1 MPGQST
7 TILELMRPLPTSTQ
21 VVPVAAKPAPV
32 VAAPQTLELGPLS
45 SHTTPAPNRRSP
57 AAATQRAYPW
67 LLVTSTV
74 LSAVF
79 FGLYLTKPVIAAGVS
94 PATSEMDLEPAPPM
108 LPGPATPK
116 APDPLLPSGSSLP
129 GDKSSKPQSADP
141 RRLGSAASGTAAA
154 YEETN
159 LRVQHVLNARGPNG
173 EDLGKVTLEVPV
185 LYGSRSLRWT
195 PEEVARA
202 RALLVRIGDYQEK
215 SRALREEGGV
225 LLEQWNALVGD
236 SIPAGALRA
245 DSPSLTRDALLTPA
259 EGLDSSEAIEI
270 QNR

>member
-1 MPGQST
+1 
-7 TILELMRPLPTSTQ
+7 MRPLPTSTQ
-21 VVPVAAKPAPV
+21 IAQVAPKTVPLTTT
-32 VAAPQTLELGPLS
+32 PQTLELGPLS

-67 LLVTSTV
+67 LLVTSTA

-79 FGLYLTKPVIAAGVS
+79 FGLYLTKPVIAASVS
-94 PATSEMDLEPAPPM
+94 PAANDMAMDPAPPM
-108 LPGPATPK
+108 LPGPALQKPQEV
-116 APDPLLPSGSSLP
+116 LLPNDKALP
-129 GDKSSKPQSADP
+129 GDKFSKPQSADP
-141 RRLGSAASGTAAA
+141 RRLGSAANGSAAA

-159 LRVQHVLNARGPNG
+159 LRVQHVLNARGPDG

-185 LYGSRSLRWT
+185 LYGSRTMRWT

-202 RALLVRIGDYQEK
+202 RALLVKIGDYQEK
-215 SRALREEGGV
+215 SRALREEGGM
-225 LLEQWNALVGD
+225 LLEQWNTLVGD
-236 SIPAGALRA
+236 SIPADVLRA

>member
-1 MPGQST
+1 
-7 TILELMRPLPTSTQ
+7 MRPLPTSTQ
-21 VVPVAAKPAPV
+21 VAPLTAKTAPV
-32 VAAPQTLELGPLS
+32 VSSPQTLELGPLN
-45 SHTTPAPNRRSP
+45 SHTAPAQNRRSP

-79 FGLYLTKPVIAAGVS
+79 FGLYLSKPVIAAGVAPS
-94 PATSEMDLEPAPPM
+94 MAEAAMEPAPPM
-108 LPGPATPK
+108 PPGPSAPK
-116 APDPLLPSGSSLP
+116 TPDPLLPSGNALP
-129 GDKSSKPQSADP
+129 GDKASRPQSADP
-141 RRLGSAASGTAAA
+141 RRLGSVASGSAAA

-159 LRVQHVLNARGPNG
+159 LRIQHVLNALGPGG

-185 LYGSRSLRWT
+185 LYGSRTLRWT
-195 PEEVARA
+195 PQEVARA

-215 SRALREEGGV
+215 SRALREEGGA

>member
-1 MPGQST
+1 MPGPSKP
-7 TILELMRPLPTSTQ
+7 ILDLMRPLPTSTQ
-21 VVPVAAKPAPV
+21 VTPVTPKTVPLVTG
-32 VAAPQTLELGPLS
+32 PQTLELGPLS
-45 SHTTPAPNRRSP
+45 SHTTPAPNRRTP

-67 LLVTSTV
+67 LLVTSTA
-74 LSAVF
+74 LSAIF
-79 FGLYLTKPVIAAGVS
+79 FGLYLTKPVIAASVS
-94 PATSEMDLEPAPPM
+94 PAASEMAMDPAPPP
-108 LPGPATPK
+108 LPGPAQKPQ
-116 APDPLLPSGSSLP
+116 DSLLPSGNALP
-129 GDKSSKPQSADP
+129 GDKSSKPQSTDP
-141 RRLGSAASGTAAA
+141 RRLGSAATGSAAA

-185 LYGSRSLRWT
+185 LYGSRTMRWT

-202 RALLVRIGDYQEK
+202 RALLVKIGDYQEK
-215 SRALREEGGV
+215 SRALREEGSV
-225 LLEQWNALVGD
+225 LLEQWNTLVGD